1 MAGHGSRFAEAGF
14 EVPKPLIEVD
24 GFPLYSLAVDSLPL
38 ELATR
43 LIFVCLARHLDE
55 WPLGDDIQARYGQFD
70 PKIVALDEVTEGQL
84 CTVLAVSDLFVKGA
98 VMIYN
103 ADTVC
108 RTSFAATLRDEPDV
122 DGVIGVFRA
131 PGDHWS
137 FARVDDSGLVRETA
151 EKVRISEWA
160 TTGMYHFADA
170 ERFVRLATARVA
182 RADRSGGEFYVAPL
196 YNDLITEG
204 GRVITDRADPVH
216 PIGTPDELDAY
227 LRLPATQRTGGQ
239 AAMAT
244 RIE

>member
-1 MAGHGSRFAEAGF
+1 M
-14 EVPKPLIEVD
+14 PKPLIEVD
-24 GFPLYSLAVDSLPL
+24 GRPLYSLAVDSLPL
-38 ELATR
+38 ELATQ

-55 WPLGDDIQARYGQFD
+55 WPLGDDIEARYGRFD
-70 PKIVALDEVTEGQL
+70 PKVVALEEVTEGQL
-84 CTVLAVSDLFVKGA
+84 CTVLAASDLFDDDA
-98 VMIYN
+98 LMIYN

-108 RTSFAATLRDEPDV
+108 HTSFAATLQDEPDV

-137 FARVDDSGLVRETA
+137 FARIDDEGLVRETA
-151 EKVRISEWA
+151 EKNRISEWA

-182 RADRSGGEFYVAPL
+182 RADRSVGEFYVAPL
-196 YNDLITEG
+196 YNDLIAEG
-204 GRVITDRADPVH
+204 GRVISDRADSVR

-227 LRLPATQRTGGQ
+227 LKLSAAQRAGGQ
-239 AAMAT
+239 ASMAT